1 MSNIFQSRF
10 HSRAGSLLEASRVF
24 AQFSVENVC
33 KAGNTL
39 LWDLL
44 QDETIVY
51 NFLLGLLLRV
61 INLMLQ
67 IGTTW

>member
-44 QDETIVY
+44 QDETIV
-51 NFLLGLLLRV
+51 
-61 INLMLQ
+61 I
-67 IGTTW
+67 